1 MARDED
7 QVRGGL
13 VKFGKRV
20 RAATRAMQA
29 QLHAAFAGDGDE
41 SEAASSATLVNSRSR
56 GRTVR

>member
-29 QLHAAFAGDGDE
+29 QLHAAFD
-41 SEAASSATLVNSRSR
+41 ASLASARF
-56 GRTVR
+56 